1 MINIRDI
8 FRKSIVYIVASIEIW
23 LFYNEGIGKVEKK
36 TKLHIIVLPIIFV
49 FFFQILFLIKRHRWA
64 TCIATCAI
72 GFKVNSIHSDSGVV
86 LCRYMYILLTILHQC
101 SIVKEYISKS
111 STHSVCIPKASFHK
125 PKSKCDYLSYHS
137 WATCMHTHVCN
148 RIKREYIFCWP
159 FYTSA
164 RKIKQNSWA

>member
-72 GFKVNSIHSDSGVV
+72 GFKVDSIHSDGGVV
-86 LCRYMYILLTILHQC
+86 LCR
-101 SIVKEYISKS
+101 
-111 STHSVCIPKASFHK
+111 
-125 PKSKCDYLSYHS
+125 
-137 WATCMHTHVCN
+137 
-148 RIKREYIFCWP
+148 YIFCWP
-159 FYTSA
+159 FYISALLLKNTFQNPQLTLYVSPRLHFTNRKANVIICPTIVEPHACIPTSGE
-164 RKIKQNSWA
+164 NL